1 MVAIKDNPIDLK
13 DYEMKNVEQF
23 SLRNRKPFTEIGG
36 TLQASNHLH
45 LMPEMQRST
54 VVNKIN
60 FGGENDLSSGYQ
72 NKPRSNFKSI
82 SNVIPKYTF
91 KANWVQIK
99 SIGLTFFIHGMGSK
113 CGDQIWN
120 NQDLEFKTR
129 RIF

>member
-82 SNVIPKYTF
+82 SNVILNTLLRLNK
-91 KANWVQIK
+91 VQIE
-99 SIGLTFFIHGMGSK
+99 SIGLTFFYSRIGFQKSGS
-113 CGDQIWN
+113 N
-120 NQDLEFKTR
+120 LE
-129 RIF
+129 